1 MKYCVEPLGDHQLV
15 NFKCGNAELDKWL
28 REHAPI
34 ATGYGTRTYVLVDRD
49 EVVVGYFALT
59 PHLLARKEVPRRL
72 ARGAPEQIPAIL
84 LVKLALD
91 TSVQRQ
97 GLGSELLVVALNII
111 TVAAR
116 RVGGRV
122 VVVDA
127 INDEARNFYVRHDF
141 VGLPGQP
148 NRLVMKLSSVARA
161 LGAQWP

>member
-1 MKYCVEPLGDHQLV
+1 MRYCVEPLGDHPLAH
-15 NFKCGNAELDKWL
+15 FKCGNSELDGWL
-28 REHAPI
+28 RGHAHT
-34 ATGYGTRTYVLVDRD
+34 ATGHGTRTYVLVDRD

-59 PHLLARKEVPRRL
+59 PHLLAREEAPRRL

-84 LVKLALD
+84 LAKFALD

-97 GLGSELLVVALNII
+97 GLGSELLVAALDII

-127 INDEARNFYVRHDF
+127 INDEARAFCERHDF
-141 VGLPGQP
+141 LGLPGQP

-161 LGAQWP
+161 LGVQWP